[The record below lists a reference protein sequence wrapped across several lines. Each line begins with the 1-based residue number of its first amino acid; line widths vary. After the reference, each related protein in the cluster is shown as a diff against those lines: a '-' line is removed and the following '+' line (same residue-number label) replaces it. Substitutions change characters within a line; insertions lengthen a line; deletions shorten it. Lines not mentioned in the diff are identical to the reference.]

1 MSRKKI
7 IIISAIILIIIV
19 IAGCVVMLNKGSSDT
34 STPSSPDSPK
44 SANSSTTDMPSQP
57 TINPD
62 TTSDQ
67 QSTLYY
73 SPSTGT
79 ITITDRSNQ
88 ELIDTMV
95 KTPSLVASDGRPVFD
110 IVNVQRVD
118 SIWYVV
124 KIRNIID
131 PSVGEAW
138 VILKDKGSGGGL
150 STFVGPGTSFIN
162 VDMPDNVRSAIK

>member
-1 MSRKKI
+1 MNRKKI
-7 IIISAIILIIIV
+7 IIISVIILLVVIIAV
-19 IAGCVVMLNKGSSDT
+19 CVVMLTKRPSDT
-34 STPSSPDSPK
+34 STPSSSDSPK
-44 SANSSTTDMPSQP
+44 SANSSATDTSSQS
-57 TINPD
+57 
-62 TTSDQ
+62 TTSPNTTGDQ

-95 KTPSLVASDGRPVFD
+95 KTPSLVASDGRPAFD

-124 KIRNIID
+124 KIRNIVD

-150 STFVGPGTSFIN
+150 STFVGPGTSFVN

>member
-1 MSRKKI
+1 MSRKKV
-7 IIISAIILIIIV
+7 IIISAIILLVVII
-19 IAGCVVMLNKGSSDT
+19 AACVVVFNKGSSDT
-34 STPSSPDSPK
+34 STPDPDSPGQSISS
-44 SANSSTTDMPSQP
+44 SATDTSSQP
-57 TINPD
+57 TISPN
-62 TTSDQ
+62 TTGDQ

-95 KTPSLVASDGRPVFD
+95 KTPSLVASDGRPAFD

-124 KIRNIID
+124 KIRNIVD

-150 STFVGPGTSFIN
+150 STFVGPGTSFVN